1 MTFFAPVQ
9 LATSPKSN
17 HVIWLVKDFAS
28 RSVVKP
34 GFSTFGVEVASS
46 TSSPI
51 KLGSLASPRARRLR
65 RRTSGVA
72 TGTAGVSGAGAT
84 TAAETVSL
92 FLVAVPSVP
101 LLLGFVVPSATAGV
115 ATGAFSSTGAVSGAV
130 TGASAWYVVAEVE
143 TSLVVETVAA
153 VVVAGWPAS
162 SFVATSTWFSV
173 FSSAATL
180 EAVPTITSVPKRT
193 EHTPTFNFRIENLLI
208 RSLNKSLL
216 T

>member
-1 MTFFAPVQ
+1 M
-9 LATSPKSN
+9 
-17 HVIWLVKDFAS
+17 
-28 RSVVKP
+28 
-34 GFSTFGVEVASS
+34 
-46 TSSPI
+46 
-51 KLGSLASPRARRLR
+51 ASPRARRLR
-65 RRTSGVA
+65 RRTSEVA

-92 FLVAVPSVP
+92 LSVAVPSVP
-101 LLLGFVVPSATAGV
+101 LLLGFVDPSATAGV
-115 ATGAFSSTGAVSGAV
+115 ATGAFSSTGAVVVGAVSGAV

-143 TSLVVETVAA
+143 TSLVVETGAS
-153 VVVAGWPAS
+153 VVIAGWPAS
-162 SFVATSTWFSV
+162 SFVATPTWFSA